1 MGIRLDPESR
11 GGSFLLSLAAALL
24 RGLLFLLGASWRLEV
39 RDPGGVLAQVLAEKK
54 PHILCFW
61 HNRTF
66 PAAFF
71 LWRRLLRQGL
81 DITLLASQSRDGEL
95 VTRLVAGWGVETVR
109 GSATRG
115 GREALRGIYKAIT
128 QRASSPLVV
137 PDGPK
142 GPLYEF
148 KAGAAVLAQMS
159 GAPILLL
166 GFGASSAWRVRSWDR
181 LIVPKPFSKVVV
193 VIAPPQSL
201 AKDLAGPAL
210 EEERRRLE
218 ALLNEVTREAEDV
231 ANLTAAR
238 Q

>member
-11 GGSFLLSLAAALL
+11 AGSLALSLAAAIL
-24 RGLLFLLGASWRLEV
+24 RLVLGLLGRSWRLELE
-39 RDPGGVLAQVLAEKK
+39 GGEVVARLLAEKR

-71 LWRRLLRQGL
+71 LQSRLLRQGL
-81 DITLLASQSRDGEL
+81 SITLLASQSRDGEL
-95 VTRLVAGWGVETVR
+95 VARLVAGWGVETVR

-115 GREALRGIYKAIT
+115 GREALRGIYRAIT
-128 QRASSPLVV
+128 QKASSPLVV

-181 LIVPKPFSKVVV
+181 LIVPKPFAKVTVVV
-193 VIAPPQSL
+193 AEPQYL
-201 AKDLAGPAL
+201 AKELAGPAL

-218 ALLNEVTREAEDV
+218 ALLNEVTRRAESN
-231 ANLTAAR
+231 AGAPSSLR
-238 Q
+238 

>member
-11 GGSFLLSLAAALL
+11 TGSFLLSLAAALL
-24 RGLLFLLGASWRLEV
+24 RLLLGLLGRSWRLEIA
-39 RDPGGVLAQVLAEKK
+39 GGAETLERILASRS

-66 PAAFF
+66 PAAHF
-71 LWRRLLRQGL
+71 LHQRLLRRGL

-95 VTRLVAGWGVETVR
+95 VTRLVRGWGVETVR

-115 GREALRGIYKAIT
+115 GREALRGIYRAIT

-148 KAGAAVLAQMS
+148 KAGAAVLSQMS

-166 GFGASSAWRVRSWDR
+166 GFGAGSAWRVRSWDR
-181 LIVPKPFSKVVV
+181 LIVPKPFSKVAVV
-193 VIAPPQSL
+193 VGEPRLVAR
-201 AKDLAGPAL
+201 DLMGEAL
-210 EEERRRLE
+210 EAERLRLE
-218 ALLNEVTREAEDV
+218 AELNELTRRAEA
-231 ANLTAAR
+231 AAAS
-238 Q
+238 